1 MKYVKFRQNGPE
13 HIVIPVNSSNFK
25 YGKILNCSVLGE
37 YFICLVEFN
46 NDDLVNVVYSSL
58 EENFLEVSKEEYLAW
73 KILDS

>member
-13 HIVIPVNSSNFK
+13 HIWKDFK

-46 NDDLVNVVYSSL
+46 NDDLMNVVCSSL
-58 EENFLEVSKEEYLAW
+58 EENFLEVSEEEYLAW